1 MAAQQPTVVPGV
13 IITMTGTADV
23 NQYRFIAGSGSQC
36 GAGARAAG
44 VSFVGVTAGTPFSVV
59 VSGSFLVELGAAA
72 NAGDEVQSD
81 ANAKAIPLASGKS
94 NGVLAGSAT
103 TGDKVPVVIK

>member
-1 MAAQQPTVVPGV
+1 MATTQPTVVPGT
-13 IITMTGTADV
+13 IITMTGSADV
-23 NQYRFIAGSGSQC
+23 NQYRFIAGTGIQC

-44 VSFVGVTAGTPFSVV
+44 VSMMGVTAGSAFSVV

-94 NGVLAGSAT
+94 NGVLLGSGT